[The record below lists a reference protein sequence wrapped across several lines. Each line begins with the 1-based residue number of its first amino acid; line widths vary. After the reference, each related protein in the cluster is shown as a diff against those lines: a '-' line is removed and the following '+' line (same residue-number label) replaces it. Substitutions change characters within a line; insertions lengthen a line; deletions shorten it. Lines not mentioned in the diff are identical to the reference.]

1 MRHNQ
6 MRTGTL
12 FFKISQM
19 GIVFLG
25 LIFANNVGADKY
37 SGSARHSCAKVGK
50 FKEGQCIEVDGHL
63 LYVKSFGLPLNK
75 NHPAVIFLPGSGN
88 THYVWEKVAPKVAKF
103 SHVVVYDKTG
113 YGYSQQY
120 KKPVPLIASIVV
132 KNLKNLLETIGV
144 SPPYILVGHSHGG
157 IYAQDFAL
165 TYPEL
170 VSGMVFVDSSTYQLL
185 KWHRFQN
192 YYPGKDVKP
201 TEPFYYEAL
210 GISPSLKSVKEKM
223 LGKGEHPFGNLP
235 IIVLSAGNEKD
246 LGYFTASMEHDWQS
260 FQRQLSKTSNKS
272 LHINV
277 KNSGHFIQIYQPE
290 VIVDAIH
297 DLIKKQP

>member
-1 MRHNQ
+1 MI
-6 MRTGTL
+6 TGKL

-19 GIVFLG
+19 GIIFWC
-25 LIFANNVGADKY
+25 LIFANNVSADKY
-37 SGSARHSCAKVGK
+37 SGSARHSCIKVGK
-50 FKEGQCIEVDGHL
+50 FKQGHCIEVDGHL

-88 THYVWEKVAPKVAKF
+88 THYIWEKVAPKVAKF

-120 KKPVPLIASIVV
+120 KKPVPLTASIVV

-157 IYAQDFAL
+157 IYAQDFRL

-170 VSGMVFVDSSTYQLL
+170 VSGMVLVDSSTYKLL
-185 KWHRFQN
+185 QWHRFQN
-192 YYPGKDVKP
+192 YYPEKDVKL

-210 GISPSLKSVKEKM
+210 GISSSLKSVEEKM
-223 LGKGEHPFGNLP
+223 LRKANHPFGNLP
-235 IIVLSAGNEKD
+235 IFILSAGNEKD
-246 LGYFTASMEHDWQS
+246 LGYFTASMERDWQS

-272 LHINV
+272 VHINV

-290 VIVDAIH
+290 VIVDAIY

>member
-6 MRTGTL
+6 KITRKL
-12 FFKISQM
+12 FFKLSQI
-19 GIVFLG
+19 GIIFWS
-25 LIFANNVGADKY
+25 LIFANNVSADKY
-37 SGSARHSCAKVGK
+37 SGSARHSCAKSGK
-50 FKEGQCIEVDGHL
+50 FKQGQCIEVDGHL

-75 NHPAVIFLPGSGN
+75 NHPTIIFLPGSGN

-120 KKPVPLIASIVV
+120 KKPVPLTASIVV
-132 KNLKNLLETIGV
+132 KNLKNLLEKIDV
-144 SPPYILVGHSHGG
+144 SPPYIFVGHSHGG

-170 VSGMVFVDSSTYQLL
+170 VSGMVLVDSSTYQLL
-185 KWHRFQN
+185 QWPRFQN
-192 YYPGKDVKP
+192 YFPGNDVNP

-210 GISPSLKSVKEKM
+210 GISPSLKAVKEKM
-223 LGKGEHPFGNLP
+223 LRNGDHPFGNLP
-235 IIVLSAGNEKD
+235 IVVLNAGNEKD
-246 LGYFTASMEHDWQS
+246 LGYFTESMDRDWHS

-272 LHINV
+272 VYINV
-277 KNSGHFIQIYQPE
+277 KNSGHFIQIDQPE
-290 VIVDAIH
+290 VIVDAIY
-297 DLIKKQP
+297 DLIK